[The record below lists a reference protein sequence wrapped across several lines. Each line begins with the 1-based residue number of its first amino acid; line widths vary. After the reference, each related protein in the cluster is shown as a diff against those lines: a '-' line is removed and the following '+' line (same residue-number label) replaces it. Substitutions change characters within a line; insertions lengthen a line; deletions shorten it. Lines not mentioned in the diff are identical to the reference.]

1 MAFLLLHN
9 YTDFIVLFKDKY
21 DFLNFFRDILTKY
34 VANNET
40 DEKES
45 IYNGKSIAGSVVYF
59 LKVKNKPTVAKLL
72 KYIMIMVTKIV
83 TIA

>member
-9 YTDFIVLFKDKY
+9 YTDFI
-21 DFLNFFRDILTKY
+21 
-34 VANNET
+34 
-40 DEKES
+40 KES

>member
-1 MAFLLLHN
+1 
-9 YTDFIVLFKDKY
+9 
-21 DFLNFFRDILTKY
+21 
-34 VANNET
+34 
-40 DEKES
+40 
-45 IYNGKSIAGSVVYF
+45 NGKSIAGSVVYF